1 MLVYI
6 YIYIPYMDPMGII
19 TMLLVFRMGGGL
31 ATSNFC
37 GGLAARTLPLR
48 SDSLWPW
55 PVETGVGW

>member
-1 MLVYI
+1 MH
-6 YIYIPYMDPMGII
+6 PMGII